1 MIKEKFSSQGIT
13 ARGPRSEPRPNL
25 HVEFPAVL
33 TRVQAKPVD
42 IIKEAILMNSK
53 IDCNPIIIA
62 DRPNP
67 KSLGRTISCLL
78 PVDKLGQLQIWAR
91 RNNAKKL
98 ALFTESLSFWTTK
111 KIDPT
116 VVTPKVD
123 SDQQVAASIITTMP
137 VAVPITITEEPSKN
151 NAEENAEVTDAL
163 EGAQSDS
170 ATTEMEFSDSTLAVV
185 PISLPEESSKNNTED
200 LDEVTDAP
208 QGAQGATTINTG
220 AVKAEATKVAKAKS
234 ADKKD
239 AYQTSLGSSIAK
251 NRPKRACT
259 LKRTT
264 PAKAKSA
271 GKKGASQTSQGSCIA
286 KDKPRRACT
295 LKSTSKRP
303 SITTFLKPRVASS
316 EGVKNDVG
324 EPRKALIKSQLD
336 SSVSQKLISD
346 FFPYKDDMS
355 RVLFDK
361 PIVWPVTHLVPTMN
375 QLLTGPG
382 KK

>member
-1 MIKEKFSSQGIT
+1 
-13 ARGPRSEPRPNL
+13 
-25 HVEFPAVL
+25 
-33 TRVQAKPVD
+33 
-42 IIKEAILMNSK
+42 MNAK
-53 IDCNPIIIA
+53 IDCSPIIIA
-62 DRPNP
+62 ERPNP

-78 PVDKLGQLQIWAR
+78 PADKLGLLQTWAR
-91 RNNAKKL
+91 KNNAKKL
-98 ALFTESLSFWTTK
+98 ALFTESLPFWTTK

-116 VVTPKVD
+116 VVMPE
-123 SDQQVAASIITTMP
+123 VAASIITTMS
-137 VAVPITITEEPSKN
+137 VAVPIRISEEPSKN
-151 NAEENAEVTDAL
+151 NAEETNEVTEAP
-163 EGAQSDS
+163 EGAQSDF
-170 ATTEMEFSDSTLAVV
+170 AATEMEFSDSTLAVV
-185 PISLPEESSKNNTED
+185 PILLPEEPLKNNTED
-200 LDEVTDAP
+200 LDEVTNAP
-208 QGAQGATTINTG
+208 QGAQGATTTNTG
-220 AVKAEATKVAKAKS
+220 AVKAEANKVAKAKS
-234 ADKKD
+234 ADKND

-271 GKKGASQTSQGSCIA
+271 DKKGASQTSQGSCIA

-324 EPRKALIKSQLD
+324 EPRKVLIKSQLD

-361 PIVWPVTHLVPTMN
+361 PIVWPVKHLVPTMN
-375 QLLTGPG
+375 QMLIGPG

>member
-1 MIKEKFSSQGIT
+1 M
-13 ARGPRSEPRPNL
+13 
-25 HVEFPAVL
+25 
-33 TRVQAKPVD
+33 
-42 IIKEAILMNSK
+42 
-53 IDCNPIIIA
+53 
-62 DRPNP
+62 
-67 KSLGRTISCLL
+67 KS
-78 PVDKLGQLQIWAR
+78 
-91 RNNAKKL
+91 
-98 ALFTESLSFWTTK
+98 
-111 KIDPT
+111 
-116 VVTPKVD
+116 
-123 SDQQVAASIITTMP
+123 
-137 VAVPITITEEPSKN
+137 
-151 NAEENAEVTDAL
+151 
-163 EGAQSDS
+163 
-170 ATTEMEFSDSTLAVV
+170 
-185 PISLPEESSKNNTED
+185 
-200 LDEVTDAP
+200 P

-234 ADKKD
+234 AAKKD
-239 AYQTSLGSSIAK
+239 AYQTSLGSRIAK

-361 PIVWPVTHLVPTMN
+361 PIVWPVKHLVPTMN
-375 QLLTGPG
+375 QMLTGPG